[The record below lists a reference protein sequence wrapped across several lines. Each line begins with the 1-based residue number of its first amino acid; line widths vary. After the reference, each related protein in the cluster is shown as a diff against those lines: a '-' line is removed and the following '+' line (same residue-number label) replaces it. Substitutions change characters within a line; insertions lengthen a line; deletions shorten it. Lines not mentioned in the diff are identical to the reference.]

1 MSIGKMPRSSGRSD
15 PELVKC
21 RSVTL
26 DQITEIDRELL
37 ADRYGAAVMKEFRE
51 VATWWFQ
58 MHLDELIA
66 KSRAHGRVSMNGSNF
81 FLKTDEIV
89 IEYDYEFE
97 LLSRIRREGAKA
109 LTASYANFFTDILLR
124 SPRWTWKR
132 PSQRWPNTA
141 MARKVSSMASGWMYG
156 HDRIMRE

>member
-1 MSIGKMPRSSGRSD
+1 MSIRKMRRSSGRSD

-26 DQITEIDRELL
+26 DQITEVDKELL
-37 ADRYGAAVMKEFRE
+37 ADRYEAAVMKEFRE

-58 MHLDELIA
+58 MPLDELIA
-66 KSRAHGRVSMNGSNF
+66 KSRAHGRVFMNGSNF

-89 IEYDYEFE
+89 IEYDYELA

-109 LTASYANFFTDILLR
+109 LTASYANFLTEH
-124 SPRWTWKR
+124 
-132 PSQRWPNTA
+132 
-141 MARKVSSMASGWMYG
+141 SSEIAALNLEQSLVAVVKHRYG
-156 HDRIMRE
+156 

>member
-1 MSIGKMPRSSGRSD
+1 MRRSSGRSD

-26 DQITEIDRELL
+26 DQITEVDKELL
-37 ADRYGAAVMKEFRE
+37 ADRYEAAVMKEFRE

-58 MHLDELIA
+58 MPLDGLIS
-66 KSRAHGRVSMNGSNF
+66 KSRADGRVFMNGSNF

-89 IEYDYEFE
+89 IEYDYELA

-109 LTASYANFFTDILLR
+109 LTSSEIAALNLEQSLVAMVKHRYGRQSLVDGVWVNV
-124 SPRWTWKR
+124 
-132 PSQRWPNTA
+132 WP
-141 MARKVSSMASGWMYG
+141 
-156 HDRIMRE
+156 